1 MNINKAFPS
10 KFLKASDFDDVDTP
24 CTIKRVVME
33 QAGQGNEDP
42 EKPVI
47 YFREFEKGL
56 ICNKTNSN
64 IITKLYGDETDQWIG
79 QKVVLW
85 VNHDVQFKGE
95 MVSAIRVR
103 SRAPAS
109 VSQPARQ
116 SEADSIAA
124 ETFKAL
130 HDPDPFFKGVA
141 QKDPQTL
148 AFVLTVEGLDAD
160 EHVYKL
166 LEDFGYATLE
176 VVPVTERDQFIVF
189 VQTLAKRATAK

>member
-64 IITKLYGDETDQWIG
+64 IIAKLYGDETDQWIG

-103 SRAPAS
+103 SRAPVP
-109 VSQPARQ
+109 VSEPVRK
-116 SEADSIAA
+116 SEQQ
-124 ETFKAL
+124 TQN
-130 HDPDPFFKGVA
+130 V
-141 QKDPQTL
+141 KDPQTL
-148 AFVLTVEGLDAD
+148 AFVLTVKGLDAD

-166 LEDFGYATLE
+166 LDDFGYGTLE
-176 VVPVTERDQFIVF
+176 AVPVTERDQFIVF
-189 VQTLAKRATAK
+189 VQTLAKRAAAK